1 MAFAFSDQH
10 IDQYHTQGFT
20 LFRQILPPSLL
31 GELRRVATQARG
43 IARQLRGNQT
53 QRLQPVGSY
62 PELDQQP
69 FIDYAELAPLND
81 AIHRTLSPRHSHGN
95 RQMLG
100 ILLEPGDL
108 PWCTQ
113 WHRDWR
119 DNVSGL
125 DLALWDAHFGDLDYF
140 NQVNC
145 ALYEDGCTWV
155 VPGSHLRRDLPG
167 EAARFPERPI
177 AGPDLE
183 GRSYEERERLCL
195 DYCRSM
201 PGAVRLHLE
210 AGDFCLY
217 RNSLWHLGNYLP
229 YQQRATLH
237 DAVDT
242 PEFLAWRSA
251 ALANAQQRRDAGHGM
266 DNPNKA
272 R

>member
-1 MAFAFSDQH
+1 MPFSFSDQH
-10 IDQYHTQGFT
+10 LDQYHTQGYT
-20 LFRQILPPSLL
+20 VSRQILPPALL
-31 GELRRVATQARG
+31 GELRRVAAQARQ
-43 IARQLRGNQT
+43 IARQQRGAQT
-53 QRLQPVGSY
+53 QRLQPVGNH
-62 PELDQQP
+62 PELDQQT
-69 FIDYAELAPLND
+69 FIEYSELAPLMD
-81 AIHRTLSPRHSHGN
+81 DIQRTLTPRHTHGS
-95 RQMLG
+95 RQVLG
-100 ILLEPGDL
+100 ILLEPGEL

-119 DNVSGL
+119 DNVAGL
-125 DLALWDAHFGDLDYF
+125 DLALWDAHFGDVDYF

-145 ALYEDGCTWV
+145 ALYEDACTWV

-177 AGPDLE
+177 AGPALDGLGCE
-183 GRSYEERERLCL
+183 QRERRCL
-195 DYCRSM
+195 EYCRSM

-242 PEFLAWRSA
+242 PEFLAWRTV
-251 ALANAQQRRDAGHGM
+251 ALENAQQRREAGHGM
-266 DNPNKA
+266 DNPNQA